1 MRINT
6 NVNALNTLRNLS
18 ASEKS
23 VADSTAK
30 LSSGFRINKASD
42 DAAGLAIANKL
53 RNTGAALTQASRNAD
68 QASSMLQIADGAAQ
82 TLGGIIDRMKQLAAA
97 AASASAGS
105 GADDQRPKLQAEF
118 DALNSEIT
126 RIVSTTKYQ
135 GVGLLSGGGTPA
147 GHVLDSST
155 ITDAG
160 DIAEITIS
168 AGVADGSYTIS
179 SDGTSNGVVT
189 VSDGTNTQK
198 LIAVDGAQ
206 TLNFDQLGIV
216 IKTGVGF
223 KASTTST
230 AASFDA
236 QAFAVTAGTAA
247 TSGMS
252 FLVGASG
259 QATTDDLLTVD
270 LGAGITALSNTD
282 ISTTQGAAQARMADI
297 DTLLDNVNTFVGGLG
312 AAESRLNFTQQNLAS
327 TIQNTA
333 AAESTIRDVD
343 MAAEMANF
351 TKAQILQSAGTAML
365 AQANQNGQS
374 ILRLFQ

>member
-6 NVNALNTLRNLS
+6 NVNALNTLRNLNS
-18 ASEKS
+18 SEKA

-53 RNTGAALTQASRNAD
+53 RNTGAALMQASRNAD

-105 GADDQRPKLQAEF
+105 GVDDQRPKLQAEF

-126 RIVSTTKYQ
+126 RIVATTKYQ

-147 GHVLDSST
+147 GHVLDTST

-160 DIAEITIS
+160 DIADIKIS
-168 AGVADGSYTIS
+168 ANVTDATYTIS

-189 VSDGTNTQK
+189 LSDGTNTQK

-206 TLNFDQLGIV
+206 TLNFDKLGVTIT
-216 IKTGVGF
+216 TGVGF
-223 KASTTST
+223 VASTTAA
-230 AASFDA
+230 AASFDT
-236 QAFAVTAGTAA
+236 QAFAVTAGTGA
-247 TSGMS
+247 TTGMD
-252 FLVGASG
+252 FLIGASG
-259 QATTDDLLTVD
+259 DATGNDLLTVN
-270 LGAGITALSNTD
+270 LGAGITALGTTD
-282 ISTTQGAAQARMADI
+282 ISSNQAAAESRMADI

-312 AAESRLNFTQQNLAS
+312 AAESRINFAQSNLAS

-343 MAAEMANF
+343 MASEMANF